1 MRIMQEGEIL
11 FKESIF
17 HLREDLYQKKNFP
30 FSHSQSGNTKSC
42 ISTSFNLCEKW
53 DIGGIFTIYPTKN
66 IRLTDNYV
74 GFINFIDNPQW
85 VTNRPPPHR
94 FGILL
99 ASLLAF
105 VTKRPVKNSLKEN
118 YDLLNINEN
127 KIIEL
132 ALAYPIRIPADTYR
146 YELQDGEEHIYKQ
159 ELEELVKK
167 IILLPE
173 DTYTF
178 IVETIRII
186 ELSINIKSEDFGL
199 AYSLLIQAIE
209 SVAQEK
215 FPQKK
220 KDNKTYYIN
229 KKFKDFIEEYCPV
242 TEWDNLLHLN
252 NVFQLPEPLKPIL
265 PSALTPY
272 EYDLSIRLTYK
283 LRCNFVHKGQQP
295 PHCSPNLILNPY
307 FEHTKFSFTFE
318 HGEGEGKEQ
327 ITEDT
332 NLITYELMLGIAK
345 HSIMKWIKTLK

>member
-1 MRIMQEGEIL
+1 MRIMQKGNTL

-17 HLREDLYQKKNFP
+17 YLREDLYKKKYFP
-30 FSHSQSGNTKSC
+30 FSHSPNGNTQSC
-42 ISTSFNLCEKW
+42 ISTSFKLSKPWN
-53 DIGGIFTIYPTKN
+53 IGGIFTIRPTEE
-66 IRLTDNYV
+66 IRLTQKYT
-74 GFINFIDNPQW
+74 GLISIIDNPDW
-85 VTNRPPPHR
+85 ITKRPPPHR
-94 FGILL
+94 FGILIV
-99 ASLLAF
+99 SLLAF
-105 VTKRPVKNSLKEN
+105 ITKRPVKNSVKED
-118 YDLLNINEN
+118 YDLRVINDEN
-127 KIIEL
+127 KVEL
-132 ALAYPIRIPADTYR
+132 ALAYPLSIHPYLFR
-146 YELQDGEEHIYKQ
+146 YEFQEGEEQICIQ
-159 ELEELVKK
+159 ELEELIKK
-167 IILLPE
+167 IIALPE
-173 DTYTF
+173 DTYEF
-178 IVETIRII
+178 IIQVIRVI
-186 ELSINIKSEDFGL
+186 ELSINIKDEEFGL

-220 KDNKTYYIN
+220 KDNKKYYIN

-295 PHCSPNLILNPY
+295 PHCSPDLILNPY

-345 HSIMKWIKTLK
+345 HSIMKWIKAL